1 MKGFCPLMLLQGD
14 DKQQAENEQ
23 QINNLYFVNPCK
35 ITDSHAMSFSRG
47 WWKIRCTLRI
57 EKCSQDEQIPLMME
71 SAYARF
77 EVFHGG
83 NNAQLP
89 SEVDT
94 V

>member
-1 MKGFCPLMLLQGD
+1 
-14 DKQQAENEQ
+14 
-23 QINNLYFVNPCK
+23 V
-35 ITDSHAMSFSRG
+35 SFSRG